1 MGVSCARAGANASHA
16 LRAAKLHR
24 HVVSGQRITPREPPR
39 PLSTSFTLLQ
49 RPSSRL
55 SSRACGT
62 LGPRG
67 APARTLECVGYF
79 DTGGR
84 RAPIWALQH
93 PRDHWTVTAWA
104 ALTTCTASQL
114 REPRQTR
121 CPTAAASGRLGTSV
135 AYLTVTA
142 TVGKEARPRD
152 YPIRKRRSGMLSGR
166 LVGYC
171 ALDQIII
178 TRRDSPHTSKRPT
191 PRESGVFFA
200 WAPRISV
207 KTTRGNR
214 PAAP

>member
-24 HVVSGQRITPREPPR
+24 HVLSGQRITPREPPR

-84 RAPIWALQH
+84 RAPIYARNVLA
-93 PRDHWTVTAWA
+93 PRDADLVAANHIVYCVTV
-104 ALTTCTASQL
+104 
-114 REPRQTR
+114 
-121 CPTAAASGRLGTSV
+121 
-135 AYLTVTA
+135 
-142 TVGKEARPRD
+142 AR
-152 YPIRKRRSGMLSGR
+152 
-166 LVGYC
+166 
-171 ALDQIII
+171 A
-178 TRRDSPHTSKRPT
+178 
-191 PRESGVFFA
+191 
-200 WAPRISV
+200 
-207 KTTRGNR
+207 
-214 PAAP
+214 